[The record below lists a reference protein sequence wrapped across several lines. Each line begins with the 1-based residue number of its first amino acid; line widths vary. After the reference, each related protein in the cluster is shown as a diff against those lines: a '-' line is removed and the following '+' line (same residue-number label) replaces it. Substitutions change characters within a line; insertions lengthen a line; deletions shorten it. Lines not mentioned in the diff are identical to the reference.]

1 MIIFTILLGATLA
14 IIIGFG
20 YLIYYITSIPSRDFN
35 FITRIFLSYFTGLKS
50 MAIHTNELRN
60 EIEKLKNSKNKKLM
74 LQKLDEIEN
83 EMAEF
88 AKNLSETGI
97 DIMKNL

>member
-1 MIIFTILLGATLA
+1 MITFAIIFF

-20 YLIYYITSIPSRDFN
+20 YLFYYITTTPIRNIKFVKS
-35 FITRIFLSYFTGLKS
+35 IFLSYFDGLKNV
-50 MAIHTNELRN
+50 AIHTNELRN

-74 LQKLDEIEN
+74 LQKLNEIDHEIS
-83 EMAEF
+83 EF